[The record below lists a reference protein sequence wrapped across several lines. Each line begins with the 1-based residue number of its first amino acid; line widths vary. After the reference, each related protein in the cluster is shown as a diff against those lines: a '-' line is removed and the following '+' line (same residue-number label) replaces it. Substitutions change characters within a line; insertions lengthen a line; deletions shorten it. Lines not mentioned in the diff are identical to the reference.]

1 MNQNFEAKFYIS
13 GEKISEEE
21 IKEAVNTAFSDTQS
35 DCEIDWRGKDAII
48 SVEGEKEVQY
58 LPDECVFEGLEDGG
72 TLFDR
77 IIHVRDLLNPKG
89 GIDVDTD
96 IISIFSDSE
105 DKLLNRMQDE
115 KSSAAAFGIY
125 GIVA

>member
-1 MNQNFEAKFYIS
+1 MNQNFEAKFYVY

-21 IKEAVNTAFSDTQS
+21 IKEAVNAAFSDTQS

-48 SVEGEKEVQY
+48 SVEGTKEVQY
-58 LPDECVFEGLEDGG
+58 FSDECTFEGVEDSG

-77 IIHVRDLLNPKG
+77 IIHIRDILNSKE

-105 DKLLNRMQDE
+105 DTLLNRIREE
-115 KSSAAAFGIY
+115 KSMAAEFGVY